1 MLPDIKE
8 TARQAKT
15 EKRKAVEFERIE
27 KAKKKHESEVNELF
41 DKTASS
47 DCSSD
52 EDQVSFDKSI
62 NVSPPEDKNNDLV
75 QPDFNSPPPDIL
87 IEGKNIN

>member
-1 MLPDIKE
+1 MKE

-41 DKTASS
+41 DKTASFGTQKHWS
-47 DCSSD
+47 VLPSS
-52 EDQVSFDKSI
+52 
-62 NVSPPEDKNNDLV
+62 P
-75 QPDFNSPPPDIL
+75 
-87 IEGKNIN
+87 